1 MTLLPSRTRPCS
13 VPGRGAGFTLIE
25 MMVVVA
31 VIAILA
37 LIALPGVPARA
48 VRDQVID
55 AVRLADVAKTPV
67 ALSWAAAAR
76 LPVDNAAAGLPVA
89 DKIVNNY
96 VSSVAVE
103 SGAIQLTFGNR
114 ANARIH
120 GKTLTLRPGV
130 IEDAPIVPVTWV
142 CGNAEPPARMT
153 AKGLNKTNVPLEYL
167 PLNCRAMGPGSL
179 SG

>member
-1 MTLLPSRTRPCS
+1 MLELMI
-13 VPGRGAGFTLIE
+13 VIGI
-25 MMVVVA
+25 
-31 VIAILA
+31 IAILA
-37 LIALPGVPARA
+37 LIALPGVPARV
-48 VRDQVID
+48 VRDQVVD
-55 AVRLADVAKTPV
+55 AVRLADIAKVPV

-114 ANARIH
+114 ANARIR
-120 GKTLTLRPGV
+120 GKMLTLRPGV
-130 IEDAPIVPVTWV
+130 VEDAPIVPVTWV

-153 AKGLNKTNVPLEYL
+153 AKGLNKTNLPLEYL
-167 PLNCRAMGPGSL
+167 PLNCRAMGPGAL